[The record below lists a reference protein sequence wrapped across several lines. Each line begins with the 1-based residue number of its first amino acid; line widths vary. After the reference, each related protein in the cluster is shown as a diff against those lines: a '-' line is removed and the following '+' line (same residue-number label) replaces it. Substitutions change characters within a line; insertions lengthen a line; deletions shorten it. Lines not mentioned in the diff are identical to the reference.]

1 MLAVLSNLSPALTY
15 SPEHTVYYFKP
26 IRISIYRKLV
36 CFHASSVS
44 PHPPTPSLLLVTCE
58 DSCSTHWGVS
68 SWLVWKGDPHFMLVF
83 VSSKSWNKHLFAS
96 QYFFIS
102 EYIFHINMRIY
113 KKNQTL
119 KTSYLRFFFSPVYN
133 PVELR
138 FEIKVFL
145 RTHFTI
151 YINW

>member
-1 MLAVLSNLSPALTY
+1 MLVVLSNISPALTY

-36 CFHASSVS
+36 CFHTSSVS
-44 PHPPTPSLLLVTCE
+44 PHPPTLSLLLVTCE

-68 SWLVWKGDPHFMLVF
+68 SWLVWKGDPHSCWCLLAQNHETSTYLPASIFSYQNT
-83 VSSKSWNKHLFAS
+83 SSTLTWES
-96 QYFFIS
+96 I
-102 EYIFHINMRIY
+102 